1 MKALFVVT
9 SCLVPAIG
17 VFSPD
22 ERLKQTLETIDSIR
36 KKAPDSFIVLSDV
49 SVERLTEKYDEL
61 ISKVDLFLNLAGV
74 DFLLHLTKNGMKS
87 QGECAMMHV
96 VLDYLQKNTEVLE
109 GIDRI
114 FKITGRIQLDD
125 DFNLDEYTGLNGKYV
140 FKKRVPTWMSEH
152 IYGAIHVGATHV
164 FDTRLWS
171 MCTTLVQTHMDVL
184 QNVFPLLGPIDLE
197 HAYFATVDKEL
208 VVEFD
213 RVHCKGQV
221 ASTGEWKFD

>member
-1 MKALFVVT
+1 MKNIFIVT
-9 SCLVPAIG
+9 SCLIPAIG

-36 KKAPDSFIVLSDV
+36 KKAPDSYIILSDV
-49 SVERLTEKYDEL
+49 SVEKLTEKYDEL
-61 ISKVDLFLNLAGV
+61 ISKVDLFLNLDGV
-74 DFLLHLTKNGMKS
+74 DFLLHFTKLGMKS
-87 QGECAMMHV
+87 QGECAMMYV
-96 VLDYLQKNTEVLE
+96 VLDYLQKNPEILE
-109 GIDRI
+109 GVDRI

-125 DFNLDEYTGLNGKYV
+125 DFSLDKYTGLNGKYV
-140 FKKRVPTWMSEH
+140 FKNRVPTWMNEP
-152 IYGAIHVGATHV
+152 IHGATHV

-171 MCTTLVQTHMDVL
+171 LCKTLIGTHLEVL
-184 QNVFPLLGPIDLE
+184 QKVILLLGPIDLE

-221 ASTGEWKFD
+221 ASTGEWKYD

>member
-9 SCLVPAIG
+9 SCLIPVTG
-17 VFSPD
+17 VFSPE

-36 KKAPDSFIVLSDV
+36 KKAPDSFIILSDV
-49 SVERLTEKYDEL
+49 SVEKFTEKHDEL
-61 ISKVDLFLNLAGV
+61 ISKVDLFLDLAGV
-74 DFLLHLTKNGMKS
+74 DFLLHFTKNGMQS
-87 QGECAMMHV
+87 QSECGMMHV

-114 FKITGRIQLDD
+114 FKITGRIKLDD

-140 FKKRVPTWMSEH
+140 FKKRVPTWMNEP
-152 IYGAIHVGATHV
+152 IHGATHV

-184 QNVFPLLGPIDLE
+184 QKVFPLLGPIDLE

>member
-36 KKAPDSFIVLSDV
+36 KKAPNSFIILSDV
-49 SVERLTEKYDEL
+49 SVEKLTEKHDEL
-61 ISKVDLFLNLAGV
+61 VSKVDLFLNLTGV
-74 DFLLHLTKNGMKS
+74 DFLLHFTKLGMKS
-87 QGECAMMHV
+87 QGECGMMYV
-96 VLDYLQKNTEVLE
+96 VLDYLQKNTEILE
-109 GIDRI
+109 GVDRI

-125 DFNLDEYTGLNGKYV
+125 DFSLDEYTGLNGKYV
-140 FKKRVPTWMSEH
+140 FKKRVPTWMNEP
-152 IYGAIHVGATHV
+152 IHGATHI

-171 MCTTLVQTHMDVL
+171 LCTTLIGTHLEVL
-184 QNVFPLLGPIDLE
+184 QKVILLLGPIDLE

-208 VVEFD
+208 VKEFD